1 MGGRGSGGSR
11 GGGGSGNAVS
21 AKMPEL
27 VGSPKQIAW
36 AEDIR
41 RQALSDVDRLRTNY
55 ELMKKRAPDDK
66 KFAEDTLGYN
76 LKDVSAVQEFVIE
89 TLRKVT
95 SAKQFIDGR
104 ERMTGRV
111 IEKMAREIHQ
121 KAKRK

>member
-1 MGGRGSGGSR
+1 
-11 GGGGSGNAVS
+11 
-21 AKMPEL
+21 
-27 VGSPKQIAW
+27 
-36 AEDIR
+36 
-41 RQALSDVDRLRTNY
+41 
-55 ELMKKRAPDDK
+55 MKKRAPDDK